1 MASVKRTRAK
11 QPRKA
16 SAEELGA
23 EVQKWESG
31 AYADESWRDAP
42 EAVVRQ
48 SESVSVSIRFP
59 KQMLEVL
66 RVFAEREKIGY
77 QVIIKRWLD
86 ERIAQEYERLSAKAT
101 ARRAPMPELLRD
113 SADVN
118 GPHYQ
123 LN

>member
-1 MASVKRTRAK
+1 MANVKRTRAK
-11 QPRKA
+11 QSRKA
-16 SAEELGA
+16 SAEELAA

-48 SESVSVSIRFP
+48 SESVAVSIRFP

>member
-1 MASVKRTRAK
+1 MAKAKRVR
-11 QPRKA
+11 PRPTKKA
-16 SAEELGA
+16 SAEELA
-23 EVQKWESG
+23 SEVQKWESG
-31 AYADESWRDAP
+31 AYADESWKDAP
-42 EAVVRQ
+42 EAIVRQ

-59 KQMLEVL
+59 KQMLDVL
-66 RVFAEREKIGY
+66 RAFAEREKIGY

-86 ERIAQEYERLSAKAT
+86 DRIAQEYERLSAKAT

>member
-1 MASVKRTRAK
+1 MANAKGTRGKRS
-11 QPRKA
+11 RKA
-16 SAEELGA
+16 SAEDLAA

-31 AYADESWRDAP
+31 AFADGTWSDAP

-48 SESVSVSIRFP
+48 SDSVAVSIRFP

-66 RVFAEREKIGY
+66 RAFAEREKIGY

-86 ERIAQEYERLSAKAT
+86 DRIAQEYERLSAKAT

-123 LN
+123 LH